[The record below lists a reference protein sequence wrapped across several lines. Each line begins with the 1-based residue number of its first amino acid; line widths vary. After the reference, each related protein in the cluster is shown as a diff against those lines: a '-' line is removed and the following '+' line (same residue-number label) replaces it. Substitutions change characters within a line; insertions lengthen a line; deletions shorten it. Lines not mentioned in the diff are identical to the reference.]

1 MRARVAW
8 WVYASVASALG
19 LVVVWNWIRA
29 VSLRGPV
36 LYGEGAVAHA
46 AILARDRLEYTAGA
60 RYGDVAPIFTAANYP
75 PLYFHLAGIG
85 DDPFVT
91 GRILSIAATLLV
103 AGAIAWRARSGG
115 WLVAGALALAW
126 LGSVPVMQWGLA
138 VKPDL
143 LALALTVGATLA
155 LARARPL
162 PVIAGVLIGVAVMAK
177 PTALLPGLALLAYVA
192 WRDPLGGV
200 RGLVGGIGG
209 AIAVTLFTQTSVD
222 NAFNVH
228 VIDWNALPWRPEL
241 AAPLVLIALLVLAV
255 PIATVA
261 IARAGGGA
269 IGAYLVGAIG
279 VLLLGGREGATIN
292 YFLDLSAALA
302 LAAATIAP
310 RLSLRIGYP
319 VASMA
324 QLALGFVLLNP
335 FPSTPSLLAPTGK
348 WGDPST
354 VVYVRDFVPGTVLA
368 EDSGLLIASGR
379 EPIVDDLF
387 LWSRNYAT
395 GKSFLEGPRLL
406 QAVRAGQFD
415 AILSEV
421 DLERIDAGPGY
432 ARQRWH
438 PDLVAAVLER
448 YQRQIPG
455 VAKPGEVVFIFGRCP
470 AFVWCRE
477 IFVYTRR

>member
-8 WVYASVASALG
+8 WIYAVVAGALA
-19 LVVVWNWIRA
+19 LVVVGNWIWA
-29 VSLRGPV
+29 VTLRGPV

-46 AILARDRLEYTAGA
+46 AILARDGLEYTSGA
-60 RYGDVAPIFTAANYP
+60 RYGDVSPIFTAANYP
-75 PLYFHLAGIG
+75 ALYFHLAGIG

-91 GRILSIAATLLV
+91 GRVLSIAATLLV
-103 AGAIAWRARSGG
+103 AGAIAWTARPGG
-115 WLVAGALALAW
+115 WLTAGTIALAW
-126 LGSVPVMQWGLA
+126 LGSVPLMTWGLA

-155 LARARPL
+155 LARARPQAL
-162 PVIAGVLIGVAVMAK
+162 LAGVLIGVAVMAK
-177 PTALLPGLALLAYVA
+177 PTALLPGVALLAYVA
-192 WRDPLGGV
+192 WRDPLGAT
-200 RGLVGGIGG
+200 RGLVGGLVS
-209 AIAVTLFTQTSVD
+209 AIAVAFFTNFQA
-222 NAFNVH
+222 NAYMIH
-228 VIDWNALPWRPEL
+228 VIDWNALPWRFEL
-241 AAPLVLIALLVLAV
+241 AAPLVFIALLVLAV

-261 IARAGGGA
+261 ITRAGGGPV
-269 IGAYLVGAIG
+269 GAYLVGAVG
-279 VLLLGGREGATIN
+279 VLLLGGREGATVN

-310 RLSLRIGYP
+310 RLALHAGYP
-319 VASMA
+319 VVSIA
-324 QLALGFVLLNP
+324 QLALGVVLLNP
-335 FPSTPSLLAPTGK
+335 FPTTPSFLAPTGK

-354 VVYVRDFVPGTVLA
+354 IAYVRDAVPGIILA
-368 EDSGLLIASGR
+368 EDSGLLVASGR

-395 GKSFLEGPRLL
+395 GKSFLEGTRLL

-415 AILSEV
+415 AIVSEV

-448 YQRQIPG
+448 YRRPTPEG
-455 VAKPGEVVFIFGRCP
+455 ARAGETVFFTNHCP
-470 AFVWCRE
+470 AFVWCRQL
-477 IFVYTRR
+477 FVYTRR